1 MDSFWDFDISLSDKI
16 AFVNHSR
23 TVTYRELEELI
34 QLKSKILPQ
43 HRSLIFLQMSNDIEA
58 IVWYLAC
65 LKYNHPVLLLDSE
78 LSRDLFQILITSYK
92 PNYIIENNQLVSNN
106 PSKIDLHTDLAL
118 LLSTSGST
126 GSPKLVRLSKE
137 NLLANT
143 KSIVSYLNLDSSEV
157 AITSMPLHYSY
168 GLSVLNTHLF
178 VGAKL
183 VITNS
188 SLVSR
193 EFWQL
198 VNTFKVTSLS
208 GVPYIWQMLRKM
220 RYERFDTSS
229 IKYIT
234 QAGGRLDSETLKYYQ
249 QKTSELNQQFFVM
262 YGQTEAT
269 ARISYLPP
277 DLLESKMGSIGI
289 AIPFGKLWIKTSDGS
304 LTDAPFQSGELVY
317 EGPNVMLG
325 YGESLSDLALGDV
338 NQGLLATGDLG
349 YQDSD
354 GIFFITGRAKRFIKV
369 FGLRISLDAID
380 ELLASK
386 GLSTVSSGRDDKLV
400 IFSEPTIVMSSS
412 EIVQFISSTLKINVN
427 AISVYFVMTL
437 PRTSNGK
444 IDGQALSALLEQ
456 YE

>member
-1 MDSFWDFDISLSDKI
+1 MNSFWDFEINVLDNIALISGDKSI
-16 AFVNHSR
+16 S
-23 TVTYRELEELI
+23 YRELSGLVKF
-34 QLKSKILPQ
+34 KSSLLPT
-43 HRSLIFLQMSNDIEA
+43 HRSLIFLQMTNDVES
-58 IVWYLAC
+58 IVWYLCC
-65 LKYNHPVLLLDSE
+65 LKNEHPVLLVDAE
-78 LSRDLFQILITSYK
+78 LSEDLFQS
-92 PNYIIENNQLVSNN
+92 LVSTYNPNLIVKNN
-106 PSKIDLHTDLAL
+106 NLTLIHHNKHDLSADLAV

-126 GSPKLVRLSKE
+126 GSPKLVRLSRN
-137 NLLANT
+137 NLVSNA
-143 KSIVSYLNLDSSEV
+143 KSISLYLSLNSLEV
-157 AITSMPLHYSY
+157 AITSMPLHYSF
-168 GLSVLNTHLF
+168 GLSVLNSHLLCGSKI
-178 VGAKL
+178 V
-183 VITNS
+183 VTSS
-188 SLVSR
+188 SLVSK
-193 EFWQL
+193 EFWHL
-198 VNTFKVTSLS
+198 ITHHKVTSLS

-249 QKTSELNQQFFVM
+249 LKTSELNQQFFVM

-277 DLLESKMGSIGI
+277 ELLESKMGSIGI

-325 YGESLSDLALGDV
+325 YAESLSDLALGDV
-338 NQGLLATGDLG
+338 NQGLLHTGDLG
-349 YQDSD
+349 YQDAD

-386 GLSTVSSGRDDKLV
+386 GLSAVSSGRDDKLV

-444 IDGQALSALLEQ
+444 IDGQALIALLEQ

>member
-1 MDSFWDFDISLSDKI
+1 MDSFWDFDINILDNIALISGDNSLS
-16 AFVNHSR
+16 
-23 TVTYRELEELI
+23 YRELSALI
-34 QLKSKILPQ
+34 NLKSTLLPA
-43 HRSLIFLQMSNDIEA
+43 HRALIFLQMSNDVESIA
-58 IVWYLAC
+58 WYLCC
-65 LKYNHPVLLLDSE
+65 LKNDHPVLLVDAE
-78 LSRDLFQILITSYK
+78 LSDDLFQSLVINYK
-92 PNYIIENNQLVSNN
+92 PNVIVKNNKFTLIHND
-106 PSKIDLHTDLAL
+106 KHDLSADLAV

-126 GSPKLVRLSKE
+126 GSPKLVRLSRR
-137 NLLANT
+137 NLLANA
-143 KSIVSYLNLDSSEV
+143 KSISIYLNLNSLEV
-157 AITSMPLHYSY
+157 AITSMPLHYSF
-168 GLSVLNTHLF
+168 GLSVLNSHLLCGSKII
-178 VGAKL
+178 V
-183 VITNS
+183 TSS

-198 VNTFKVTSLS
+198 ITQHKVTSLS

-234 QAGGRLDSETLKYYQ
+234 QAGGRLDIETLKYYQ
-249 QKTSELNQQFFVM
+249 QKTSELNQHFFVM

-325 YGESLSDLALGDV
+325 YGESLADLALGDV
-338 NQGLLATGDLG
+338 NQGLLHTGDLG
-349 YQDSD
+349 YQDAD

-386 GLSTVSSGRDDKLV
+386 ALSAVSTGRDDKLV
-400 IFSEPTIVMSSS
+400 IFSEPTMVMSSS
-412 EIVQFISSTLKINVN
+412 EIVQFLSTTLKINVN
-427 AISVYFVMTL
+427 AISVHFVTSL

-444 IDGQALSALLEQ
+444 IDGQALRSLLEQ